1 MQRYC
6 SKEVV
11 CPFYHK
17 EEAMKLLCEGFCK
30 SCSLQV
36 SFTNKEQLLAHK
48 ARYCNTFKGYP
59 ECPIY
64 PVINKQYEEDKR

>member
-1 MQRYC
+1 MRKYQ

-17 EEAMKLLCEGFCK
+17 EEATKILCEGFCK
-30 SCSLQV
+30 SCSLQM
-36 SFTNKEQLLAHK
+36 SFTKKEQLLAHK

-59 ECPIY
+59 QCPLY
-64 PVINKQYEEDKR
+64 PVINKQYEET

>member
-1 MQRYC
+1 MQKYQ

-17 EEAMKLLCEGFCK
+17 EEATKILCEGFCK
-30 SCSLQV
+30 SCSLQT
-36 SFTNKEQLLAHK
+36 SFAKNEQLLAHK

-59 ECPIY
+59 QCPLY
-64 PVINKQYEEDKR
+64 PVINKQYEET